1 MSKKKK
7 KKKTVRPVPI
17 LSAKQLRSQLVR
29 NRRGEVHFFMNGE
42 AVAIGKVRTA
52 QGKVFLIPPG
62 HVFPEGSMS
71 FKPLHKNSYNVFVG
85 EFYLGWVSKQ
95 SKDTW
100 TYRLPLWMGDD
111 ETAPCFVSRK
121 EAADELYGLNKDF
134 FGLLLP

>member
-1 MSKKKK
+1 
-7 KKKTVRPVPI
+7 
-17 LSAKQLRSQLVR
+17 
-29 NRRGEVHFFMNGE
+29 
-42 AVAIGKVRTA
+42 
-52 QGKVFLIPPG
+52 
-62 HVFPEGSMS
+62 MS